1 MMRQR
6 QTIMKTLAAVA
17 IAFGMQTPAQA
28 QFGGLL
34 KKAKQAV
41 KEKVDDA
48 KNSAKQQAQ
57 GVANGQ
63 VQQAQGQPGQTDQAT
78 QNYINQLQT
87 QHDDEHSGDFEM
99 KSDGSYWIWRTS
111 GYGTRVY
118 DGDKLLMGKYYPKER
133 KIWLSSETFTIADD
147 GKVYD
152 GKGEWRAIIQKNR
165 LVTCNAEAINIVEH
179 GLPLGDDGRH
189 QGGGLEPGEQPAA
202 GPRLQLAGHLLRW
215 RTVRPLRR
223 EVRLGAEQRGQE
235 PSRPGG
241 RQGDPRRLHR
251 HLSGLERKVLQLET
265 DRCLGQAGR
274 TAGHQCQPK
283 SGSGLGLP
291 DVCKKIKKQR
301 KMANT

>member
-6 QTIMKTLAAVA
+6 QTIVKTLAAVA

-57 GVANGQ
+57 GTANGQ

-118 DGDKLLMGKYYPKER
+118 DGDKLLMGIYYPKER

-179 GLPLGDDGRH
+179 EKSLDLKIGEKLIGQVVGKVTHGDYTGTYLASKGKFYNWKLTDASGKQVGLLATNASPNL
-189 QGGGLEPGEQPAA
+189 AA
-202 GPRLQLAGHLLRW
+202 AWAFLMFA
-215 RTVRPLRR
+215 
-223 EVRLGAEQRGQE
+223 
-235 PSRPGG
+235 
-241 RQGDPRRLHR
+241 
-251 HLSGLERKVLQLET
+251 
-265 DRCLGQAGR
+265 
-274 TAGHQCQPK
+274 
-283 SGSGLGLP
+283 
-291 DVCKKIKKQR
+291 KK
-301 KMANT
+301 